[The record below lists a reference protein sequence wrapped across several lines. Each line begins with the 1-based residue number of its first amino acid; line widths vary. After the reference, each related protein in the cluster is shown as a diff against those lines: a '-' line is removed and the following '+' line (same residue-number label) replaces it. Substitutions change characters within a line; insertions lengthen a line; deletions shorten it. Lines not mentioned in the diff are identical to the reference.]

1 MVEEVDKEMDK
12 TPVEIGTDRQLFV
25 DDFWMAESTGVER
38 RLHSPV
44 RREAAISPEFPWDS
58 GITAYNT
65 IVLDGGRYR
74 MWYRTDDQ
82 YSSNAMLHA
91 YAESADGIVWEKP
104 TVGLIEYNGSKEN
117 NLVFEGPSDCFAP
130 FIDDN
135 PDAAQDERYKAVARG
150 PDRHVLEAYVSADG
164 LKWRKL
170 RDEPILTDPP
180 FDSHNVAMWD
190 AWRGE
195 YVLYARGSAGSG
207 GPFKGG
213 VRWVRRSTSED
224 FLNWTPLVD
233 IDTGETPTEHFYTNS
248 CVRYERAPGTYIMF
262 PSRFVVERTPDPA
275 WEYGD
280 GVNDIL
286 FMSSRDGL
294 RFDRS
299 FKEAFVRPALDSRNW
314 HERGIYMDVGI
325 LHTSPKEMSIYGVE
339 NMRYPSVNI
348 RRYTLRTDGFV
359 SVNAGF
365 ASGEFTTKPL
375 VFEGG
380 ELELNYSTSAVG
392 SVQVELQDA
401 EGNVIPGYRL
411 ADCPEKFGDEIDGV
425 MSWNEGPSVG
435 DLAGRAVQLRF
446 VLKDADLYAFR
457 FR

>member
-1 MVEEVDKEMDK
+1 MDN

-25 DDFWMAESTGVER
+25 DGFWIAESTGVER

-44 RREAAISPEFPWDS
+44 RREAAISVEHPWES

-65 IVLDGGRYR
+65 FVQDEGRYR
-74 MWYRTDDQ
+74 LWYRTDDQ
-82 YSSNAMLHA
+82 HANNAMLHA
-91 YAESADGIVWEKP
+91 YAESTDGVVWEKP
-104 TVGLIEYNGSKEN
+104 TLGLISYRGSMQN

-130 FIDDN
+130 FIDVN
-135 PDAAQDERYKAVARG
+135 PGAAQDEKYKAVARG
-150 PDRHVLEAYVSADG
+150 PTRQILQAYVSADG

-170 RDEPILTDPP
+170 REEPILTDPP

-190 AWRGE
+190 AWRAE

-213 VRWVRRSTSED
+213 VRWVRRSTSKD

-233 IDTGETPTEHFYTNS
+233 IDTGEKPNEHFYTNS

-262 PSRFVVERTPDPA
+262 PSRFVVERTPDPE
-275 WEYGD
+275 WEYGE
-280 GVNDIL
+280 GVNDIV

-299 FKEAFVRPALDSRNW
+299 FKEAFVRPALDRRNW

-325 LHTSPKEMSIYGVE
+325 LHTSPTEMSIYGME
-339 NMRYPSVNI
+339 NNRHPSVNI

-365 ASGEFTTKPL
+365 SSGEFLTRPL
-375 VFEGG
+375 IFKGS

-392 SVQVELQDA
+392 VVRVEIQDT
-401 EGNVIPGYRL
+401 EGHALPGYGL
-411 ADCPEKFGDEIDGV
+411 DDCPDKYGDEIDGV
-425 MSWNEGPSVG
+425 MSWNAGANVG
-435 DLAGRAVQLRF
+435 GLAGRAVRLRV

>member
-1 MVEEVDKEMDK
+1 MDD
-12 TPVEIGTDRQLFV
+12 TPVTIGTDRQLFV
-25 DDFWMAESTGVER
+25 DDYWIAESRGVER
-38 RLHSPV
+38 RLHPPV
-44 RREAAISPEFPWDS
+44 RREAAISAEHPWDS
-58 GITAYNT
+58 SITAYNT
-65 IVLDGGRYR
+65 VVLDDGRYR

-82 YSSNAMLHA
+82 HASNAMRHG

-104 TVGLIEYNGSKEN
+104 TLGLISYKGSTQN

-130 FIDDN
+130 FIDGN

-150 PDRHVLEAYVSADG
+150 PDRQVLEAYVSADG

-170 RDEPILTDPP
+170 REEPILTDPP

-207 GPFKGG
+207 GPFRGG
-213 VRWVRRSTSED
+213 VRWVRRSTSKD

-233 IDTGETPTEHFYTNS
+233 IDTGETPNEHFYTNS

-262 PSRFVVERTPDPA
+262 PSRFVVERTPDPE

-280 GVNDIL
+280 GVNDIV

-294 RFDRS
+294 NFDRS
-299 FKEAFVRPALDSRNW
+299 FKEAFVRPALDRRNW

-325 LHTSPKEMSIYGVE
+325 LHTSPTEMSIYGVE

-348 RRYTLRTDGFV
+348 RRYSLRTDGFV

-365 ASGEFTTKPL
+365 SSGEFITRPL
-375 VFEGG
+375 IFEGG

-392 SVQVELQDA
+392 SVRVEIQDA
-401 EGNVIPGYRL
+401 EGHALTGYGL
-411 ADCPEKFGDEIDGV
+411 DDCPEKYGDEIEGV
-425 MSWNEGPSVG
+425 MSWNAGANVG
-435 DLAGRAVQLRF
+435 SLAGRAVRLRV

>member
-1 MVEEVDKEMDK
+1 MDNA
-12 TPVEIGTDRQLFV
+12 PVEIGTDRQMFV

-44 RREAAISPEFPWDS
+44 RREAAISSEFPWDS

-65 IVLDGGRYR
+65 IVFDGGRYR

-82 YSSNAMLHA
+82 YSGNAMRHA
-91 YAESADGIVWEKP
+91 YAESMDGIVWEKP

-130 FIDDN
+130 FVDDN
-135 PDAAQDERYKAVARG
+135 PDAAHDERYKAVARG
-150 PDRHVLEAYVSADG
+150 PDRQVLEAYVSADG

-170 RDEPILTDPP
+170 REEPILTDPP

-190 AWRGE
+190 SWRGE

-213 VRWVRRSTSED
+213 VRWVRRSTSKD
-224 FLNWTPLVD
+224 FLNWSPLVD
-233 IDTGETPTEHFYTNS
+233 IDTGETPIEHFYTNS

-262 PSRFVVERTPDPA
+262 PSRFVVERTPDPE

-280 GVNDIL
+280 GVNDIV

-325 LHTSPKEMSIYGVE
+325 LHTSPTEMSIYGVE

-365 ASGEFTTKPL
+365 ESGEFTTRPL
-375 VFEGG
+375 IFEGG

-392 SVQVELQDA
+392 SVQVEIQDA
-401 EGNVIPGYRL
+401 EGHVLPGYGL
-411 ADCPEKFGDEIDGV
+411 GDCPEKFGDEIDGV
-425 MSWNEGPSVG
+425 ISWKAGPSVG
-435 DLAGRAVQLRF
+435 GLAGQGVQLRF